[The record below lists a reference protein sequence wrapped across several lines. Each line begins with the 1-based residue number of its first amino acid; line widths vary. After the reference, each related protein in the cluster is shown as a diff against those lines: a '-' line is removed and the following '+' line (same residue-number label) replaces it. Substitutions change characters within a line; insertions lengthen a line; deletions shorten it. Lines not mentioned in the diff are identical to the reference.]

1 MNFFTSIDQIDLI
14 LDDEFAETRTI
25 AGLKTKQNKENPNQA
40 KKQKWGSRINLVKWM
55 FSEVQLMAIYF
66 TVTIP

>member
-40 KKQKWGSRINLVKWM
+40 KKQK
-55 FSEVQLMAIYF
+55 
-66 TVTIP
+66 